1 MKAKKHYYAGA
12 SSIYSKSL
20 RDISVELDSSLSNI
34 NYTISLI
41 HIKLLDAMFPEERK
55 NKTMAQ
61 KFIQLQT
68 CRPEMDE
75 LLSIYIRKDASN
87 PSLSESRRYLDIG
100 ETL

>member
-1 MKAKKHYYAGA
+1 MKAKKQYYAGA

-34 NYTISLI
+34 NYTLSII
-41 HIKLLDAMFPEERK
+41 HIKLLDAMFPEERA
-55 NKTMAQ
+55 NKTMTE

-75 LLSIYIRKDASN
+75 LLSVYIRKDASN
-87 PSLSESRRYLDIG
+87 PPVSGSRR
-100 ETL
+100 